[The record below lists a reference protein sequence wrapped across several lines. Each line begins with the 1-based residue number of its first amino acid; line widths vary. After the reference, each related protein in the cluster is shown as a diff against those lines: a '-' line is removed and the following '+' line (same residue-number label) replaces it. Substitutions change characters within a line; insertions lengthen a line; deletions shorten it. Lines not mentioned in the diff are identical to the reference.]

1 MNARHYDAIVVGAG
15 MSGLACALK
24 LSASGKK
31 VLVLERQSVPGGV
44 ATSFKRNG
52 FTFESVL
59 HYVDGLA
66 PEGEIGKFLDEY
78 GVSKK
83 IDFINIKEFG
93 RVVYPEHDFVVGND
107 PGSLKSRLQADFP
120 NDKEGIDKFF
130 RDINKLYGQLD
141 KFTESGLPEWFKL
154 ILSPLIYPSIVK
166 TSSLTL
172 ERFITAKIRD
182 KRARSILGTI
192 WSFVVPPPSKISAF
206 YYLIVFKGCW
216 LENTRFIRGGYSNMF
231 KAMAE
236 RLKELGSELRFNAA
250 VERITTVRG
259 KGVSGV
265 RTASGEYFTARAVIS
280 SANAIDTLTRLID
293 CAPLNRYYAQKLCA
307 MQKSLSGTQLYL
319 GLNIPAEKLG
329 MSHALMCINTTYDHD
344 KSFQHYLNGD
354 YRNSGILVTN
364 HSRLDP
370 GLAPQGKSTLSAM
383 TLDNYAIWD
392 KLSAQEYSKKK
403 KEFADIILA
412 RLEKYLS
419 GISGHVEVLEVA
431 TPKTM
436 ERLGFLAEGA
446 IYGFAQTV
454 GQSSISRLSQKTR
467 IRGFFLSGAWTQ
479 PGAGIHACLVSGNDA
494 ADLVLRFLKN

>member
-1 MNARHYDAIVVGAG
+1 

-24 LSASGKK
+24 LSAAGKK
-31 VLVLERQSVPGGV
+31 VLVLEKQAVPGGV
-44 ATSFKRNG
+44 ATNFKRNG

-66 PEGEIGKFLDEY
+66 CEGEIGKFLDEY
-78 GVSKK
+78 GVAEK
-83 IDFINIKEFG
+83 IDFIDVKEFG

-107 PGSLKSRLQADFP
+107 PGSLKDWLQANFP
-120 NDKEGIDKFF
+120 GDKEGIDKFF

-141 KFTESGLPEWFKL
+141 KFAKSGLPEWFKL

-172 ERFITAKIRD
+172 EQFITKKIED

-192 WSFVVPPPSKISAF
+192 WGFATPVPSKISAF
-206 YYLIVFKGCW
+206 YYLIVLRGCW

-236 RLKELGSELRFNAA
+236 RLEESGSELKFNTAA
-250 VERITTVRG
+250 REIVTAKNKTVC
-259 KGVSGV
+259 GV
-265 RTASGEYFTARAVIS
+265 RAVSGEYFRAPVVVS
-280 SANAIDTLTRLID
+280 SANAVDTLTKLAD
-293 CAPLNRYYAQKLCA
+293 YAPLNRYYAQKLNA
-307 MQKSLSGTQLYL
+307 MQKSLSGIQLYL
-319 GLNIPAEKLG
+319 GLDIPAEKLG

-344 KSFQHYLNGD
+344 RSFQYCLNGD
-354 YRNSGILVTN
+354 YRNSGLLVAS

-383 TLDNYAIWD
+383 TLDNYANWD
-392 KLSAQEYSKKK
+392 KLTKQEYLKKK
-403 KEFADIILA
+403 KEFSDIILA
-412 RLEKYLS
+412 RLEKYLP

-436 ERLGFLAEGA
+436 ERLGSLAEGA

-454 GQSSISRLSQKTR
+454 GQSSINRLSQATKFK
-467 IRGFFLSGAWTQ
+467 GLFLAGTWTQ

-494 ADLVLRFLKN
+494 ADLVLRSLKN